1 LRLVFWSKC
10 SRIYVT
16 ISCFLDTLRGAHRPL
31 DVDGPD
37 ILILDF
43 GLLFYR
49 IHIVD
54 AEGQDI
60 PIVDGVHNGV
70 RVELV
75 AEGLRCGQQRQML
88 ALRGVF
94 GKNRRASK
102 PKQVVLFECL
112 DDLLVHIPELA
123 AVALIKDNDAVLAI
137 YGVALVL
144 RDEIVQL
151 LNRSDDDAGFCVL
164 QLTLQDGR

>member
-1 LRLVFWSKC
+1 M
-10 SRIYVT
+10 
-16 ISCFLDTLRGAHRPL
+16 
-31 DVDGPD
+31 
-37 ILILDF
+37 
-43 GLLFYR
+43 
-49 IHIVD
+49 
-54 AEGQDI
+54 
-60 PIVDGVHNGV
+60 
-70 RVELV
+70 ELV